1 MFVIKRDNTKEEVS
15 FDKVLRRL
23 QKLKHEP
30 SILSDNVNVHEV
42 AQKVCSRIHNN
53 VKTHELDEFASQL
66 CSSLILEHPD
76 YGKLASRLVISN
88 HHKQTSPS
96 FSETITMLYDNND
109 FENNHNP
116 IISKELYE
124 IVMKNKEKLNSY
136 IDYNRDYLIDYFGF
150 KTLERAYL
158 IKKDGKIVERP
169 QHMWMRV
176 SLGIHGDDF
185 KDALETYDYMSQK
198 YFTHASPTLFN
209 SGTPRPQMSSC
220 FLLDVEDSIAGIYE
234 NLSDCAHISKYAGGI
249 GLNVHDIRC
258 KNSRIRGTNGSSDGV
273 IPMLRV
279 YNSTARYVN
288 QCFTPDTVIFTKN
301 GSKFIKDITSEDYV
315 ITNDNSFQ
323 KVNKLFINQVDKD
336 ILKIRTQKSFDSVRV
351 SKEHQIYCIKN
362 QKKGLNYKV
371 IKNRLEKN
379 IIKPEY
385 SDASKLTLDDII
397 GYPIPKFNY
406 ENTDNIDYYRMIGII
421 LGDGHITSNKKEIGI
436 TLNNITKKN
445 TVKFVEDY
453 LKNNNIHYWSN
464 DNTYDKAVGNSY
476 SIRFTYNNFNL
487 DYHNIYD
494 SKKEKY
500 INSEYLNLN
509 RNNTLYLIKGLLE
522 TDGHINKEIYYS
534 SSSLRLIY
542 DLKYLL
548 LKFGIDCSGNIRN
561 DIGKSHIIRR
571 DNGSETKIVTKKLS
585 YTLRIPKNIVFAE
598 IFEDFQCDN
607 YHKSFIYDGIIW
619 SRIKS
624 IETEYYKGN
633 LYDINVSNNHNY
645 TVSNLGLVH
654 NSGKRLGSIAIY
666 MEPWHGDIMEWLDL
680 RKNHG
685 AEEERARDLF
695 YALWIPDLF
704 MERVKENGTWSL
716 MCPDKC
722 KGLTTS
728 YGEDFKRLYLQYEEE
743 GRYIEQ
749 IPAQTIWMKIL
760 EAQIETGTPYMA
772 YKDAVNTKSNQMN
785 IGTIKSSNLCIEIVE
800 FTSPDEIAVC
810 NLVSICLS
818 MFVEYDEE
826 SNTFIYNFD
835 KLRKVSKI
843 VCKNLNKVI
852 DRNYYPVEKARRSN
866 LKHRP
871 IGIGV
876 QGLADTFIK
885 MRMPFDSKEAK
896 LLNKQIFETIYYG
909 ALESSNDISSKRKR
923 LYEEMKMLSTTGLSD
938 NWENINYIEKHLNL
952 NEWEHRLNKKF
963 KGAYSTFEGSPAS
976 KGILQFDMWNV
987 KPDETLNNNWDE
999 LKEKIKDNGL
1009 RNSLLLALMPTASTS
1024 QIMGNNE
1031 CFEPLTSNLY
1041 KRKTLAG
1048 EFILIN
1054 KYLVEDLIKLNLW
1067 TKEIRDKIMIS
1078 EGSIKDI
1085 EEIPEDIRNIYKT
1098 VWEIKQKNIIEMAAD
1113 RGAFI
1118 DQTQSMN
1125 LFVEEPEPNLL
1136 TKMHFYGWKKGLKTG
1151 MYYLR
1156 TKPKAKTQQFTIDPT
1171 KSQSNIKQKSTVTPE
1186 EPEDCLSC
1194 GA

>member
-23 QKLKHEP
+23 QNLKKEP
-30 SILSDNVNVHEV
+30 SKLSDDINVHEV
-42 AQKVCSRIHNN
+42 AQKVCTRIHNG

-76 YGKLASRLVISN
+76 YGNLASRLVISN

-96 FSETITMLYDNND
+96 FSETITTLYDNYD
-109 FENNHNP
+109 FEGNHNP
-116 IISKELYE
+116 IVSEKLYN

-158 IKKDGKIVERP
+158 LKKNGKIIERP

-176 SLGIHGDDF
+176 SLGIHGEDI
-185 KDALETYDYMSQK
+185 KDALETYDYLSKK

-209 SGTPRPQMSSC
+209 SGTPRQQMSSC

-258 KNSRIRGTNGSSDGV
+258 NNSRIRGTNGSSDGIV
-273 IPMLRV
+273 PMLRV

-288 QCFTPDTVIFTKN
+288 QCFTPDTVVFTSK
-301 GSKFIKDITSEDYV
+301 GSKFIKDITPEDYV

-323 KVNKLFINQVDKD
+323 KVNKLFINKVNKD

-362 QKKGLNYKV
+362 QKKGLNYEV
-371 IKNRLEKN
+371 IKNRLDKN
-379 IIKPEY
+379 IIKAEY
-385 SDASKLTLDDII
+385 CDASNLTEDDII
-397 GYPIPKFNY
+397 GYPIPKFN
-406 ENTDNIDYYRMIGII
+406 NNDIDNIDYYRFIGII

-436 TLNNITKKN
+436 TLNNSTKKN
-445 TVKFVEDY
+445 TVEFVEEY
-453 LKNNNIHYWSN
+453 LRNNNIHYWSN
-464 DNTYDKAVGNSY
+464 DNTSNKAVGNSY
-476 SIRFTYNNFNL
+476 NIRFTYNNFDL
-487 DYHNIYD
+487 DYDKIYD

-500 INSEYLNLN
+500 INTEYLNLN

-522 TDGHINKEIYYS
+522 TDGHIGKEIYYS
-534 SSSLRLIY
+534 SSSSRLIY

-561 DIGKSHIIRR
+561 DIDKSHIIRR
-571 DNGSETKIVTKKLS
+571 DDGSETKIVTKKLS
-585 YTLRIPKNIVFAE
+585 YTLRIPKNIVFTE
-598 IFEDFQCDN
+598 IFEDFQYDN
-607 YHKSFIYDGIIW
+607 YHKSFIYNGIIW

-624 IETEYYKGN
+624 IESEYYEGN

-645 TVSNLGLVH
+645 TVSNLGIVH

-666 MEPWHGDIMEWLDL
+666 LEPWHGDIMEWLDL

-704 MERVKENGTWSL
+704 MKRVKENGVWSL

-722 KGLTTS
+722 KKLTTK
-728 YGEDFKRLYLQYEEE
+728 YGDEFEKIYTQYENE
-743 GRYIEQ
+743 GRFIKQ
-749 IPAQTIWMKIL
+749 IPAQKIWMKIL
-760 EAQIETGTPYMA
+760 EAQIETGTPYML
-772 YKDAVNTKSNQMN
+772 YKDSINNKSNQKN
-785 IGTIKSSNLCIEIVE
+785 IGTIKSSNLCCEIVE

-810 NLVSICLS
+810 NLVSICLT

-826 SNTFIYNFD
+826 KACNVFNF
-835 KLRKVSKI
+835 KELHKVSKI

-852 DRNYYPVEKARRSN
+852 DVNFYPVEKARRSN

-885 MRMPFDSKEAK
+885 MRMPFDSPEAK
-896 LLNKQIFETIYYG
+896 LLNKQIFETIYHG
-909 ALESSNDISSKRKR
+909 SLESSNQISLKRKK
-923 LYEEMKMLSTTGLSD
+923 LYDELDNLEENSD
-938 NWENINYIEKHLNL
+938 EYNIVLNQL
-952 NEWEHRLNKKF
+952 NTNEYEQQNLNKKF
-963 KGAYSTFEGSPAS
+963 RGAYTTFDGSPAS

-987 KPDETLNNNWDE
+987 KPDETLNYNWNE
-999 LKEKIKDNGL
+999 LKDNIKEYGL
-1009 RNSLLLALMPTASTS
+1009 RNSLLVAPMPTASTS

-1031 CFEPLTSNLY
+1031 CFEAITSNLY

-1054 KYLVEDLIKLNLW
+1054 KYLVKDLIKLNLW

-1098 VWEIKQKNIIEMAAD
+1098 VWEIKQKSVIDMAAD

-1125 LFVEEPEPNLL
+1125 LFVSDPNPNIL
-1136 TKMHFYGWKKGLKTG
+1136 TKMHFYGWSKGLKTG

-1156 TKPKAKTQQFTIDPT
+1156 TKPKATTQQFTIDPT
-1171 KSQSNIKQKSTVTPE
+1171 KSKSNINKRTVVTPP
-1186 EPEDCLSC
+1186 EPEECLNC

>member
-1 MFVIKRDNTKEEVS
+1 
-15 FDKVLRRL
+15 
-23 QKLKHEP
+23 
-30 SILSDNVNVHEV
+30 
-42 AQKVCSRIHNN
+42 
-53 VKTHELDEFASQL
+53 
-66 CSSLILEHPD
+66 
-76 YGKLASRLVISN
+76 
-88 HHKQTSPS
+88 
-96 FSETITMLYDNND
+96 
-109 FENNHNP
+109 
-116 IISKELYE
+116 
-124 IVMKNKEKLNSY
+124 
-136 IDYNRDYLIDYFGF
+136 
-150 KTLERAYL
+150 
-158 IKKDGKIVERP
+158 
-169 QHMWMRV
+169 
-176 SLGIHGDDF
+176 
-185 KDALETYDYMSQK
+185 
-198 YFTHASPTLFN
+198 
-209 SGTPRPQMSSC
+209 
-220 FLLDVEDSIAGIYE
+220 
-234 NLSDCAHISKYAGGI
+234 
-249 GLNVHDIRC
+249 
-258 KNSRIRGTNGSSDGV
+258 
-273 IPMLRV
+273 
-279 YNSTARYVN
+279 
-288 QCFTPDTVIFTKN
+288 
-301 GSKFIKDITSEDYV
+301 
-315 ITNDNSFQ
+315 
-323 KVNKLFINQVDKD
+323 
-336 ILKIRTQKSFDSVRV
+336 
-351 SKEHQIYCIKN
+351 
-362 QKKGLNYKV
+362 
-371 IKNRLEKN
+371 
-379 IIKPEY
+379 
-385 SDASKLTLDDII
+385 
-397 GYPIPKFNY
+397 
-406 ENTDNIDYYRMIGII
+406 
-421 LGDGHITSNKKEIGI
+421 
-436 TLNNITKKN
+436 
-445 TVKFVEDY
+445 
-453 LKNNNIHYWSN
+453 
-464 DNTYDKAVGNSY
+464 
-476 SIRFTYNNFNL
+476 
-487 DYHNIYD
+487 
-494 SKKEKY
+494 
-500 INSEYLNLN
+500 
-509 RNNTLYLIKGLLE
+509 
-522 TDGHINKEIYYS
+522 
-534 SSSLRLIY
+534 
-542 DLKYLL
+542 
-548 LKFGIDCSGNIRN
+548 
-561 DIGKSHIIRR
+561 
-571 DNGSETKIVTKKLS
+571 
-585 YTLRIPKNIVFAE
+585 
-598 IFEDFQCDN
+598 
-607 YHKSFIYDGIIW
+607 
-619 SRIKS
+619 
-624 IETEYYKGN
+624 
-633 LYDINVSNNHNY
+633 
-645 TVSNLGLVH
+645 
-654 NSGKRLGSIAIY
+654 
-666 MEPWHGDIMEWLDL
+666 
-680 RKNHG
+680 
-685 AEEERARDLF
+685 
-695 YALWIPDLF
+695 
-704 MERVKENGTWSL
+704 
-716 MCPDKC
+716 
-722 KGLTTS
+722 
-728 YGEDFKRLYLQYEEE
+728 
-743 GRYIEQ
+743 
-749 IPAQTIWMKIL
+749 
-760 EAQIETGTPYMA
+760 
-772 YKDAVNTKSNQMN
+772 
-785 IGTIKSSNLCIEIVE
+785 
-800 FTSPDEIAVC
+800 C

-1186 EPEDCLSC
+1186 EPEECLSC
-1194 GA
+1194 G

>member
-15 FDKVLRRL
+15 FDKILYRV
-23 QKLKHEP
+23 QKL
-30 SILSDNVNVHEV
+30 SDGLSVNVHEV

-53 VKTHELDEFASQL
+53 VKTYELDEFASQL
-66 CSSLILEHPD
+66 CSSLMLEHPD

-96 FSETITMLYDNND
+96 FSETIYILYNNKD
-109 FENNHNP
+109 FEDNDNP
-116 IISKELYE
+116 IVSKELYE

-136 IDYNRDYLIDYFGF
+136 IDYDRDYLIDYFGF

-158 IKKDGKIVERP
+158 LRKDGKIIERP

-176 SLGIHGDDF
+176 SLGMHGEDF
-185 KDALETYDYMSQK
+185 KDALETYDYLSK
-198 YFTHASPTLFN
+198 LYFTHASPTLFN

-249 GLNVHDIRC
+249 GLNVHDIRA
-258 KNSRIRGTNGSSDGV
+258 KSSRIRGTNGSSDGI

-323 KVNKLFINQVDKD
+323 KVNKLFINKVDKD

-362 QKKGLNYKV
+362 QKKGLNYEV
-371 IKNRLEKN
+371 IKNRLDKN

-385 SDASKLTLDDII
+385 YDASKLTLDDII

-406 ENTDNIDYYRMIGII
+406 ENTDNVDYYRMIGII

-436 TLNNITKKN
+436 TLNNITKKD

-464 DNTYDKAVGNSY
+464 DNTYNKAVGNSY
-476 SIRFTYNNFNL
+476 SIRFTYNNFDL
-487 DYHNIYD
+487 DYDKIYD
-494 SKKEKY
+494 SEKEKY

-522 TDGHINKEIYYS
+522 TDGHIDKEIYYS
-534 SSSLRLIY
+534 SSSSRLVY

-598 IFEDFQCDN
+598 IFEDFQCNN

-666 MEPWHGDIMEWLDL
+666 LEPWHADIMEWLDL

-695 YALWIPDLF
+695 YALWISDLF
-704 MERVKENGTWSL
+704 MKRVKENGKWSL

-728 YGEDFKRLYLQYEEE
+728 YGKDFEELYIKYEGE
-743 GRYIEQ
+743 GRYTKQ
-749 IPAQTIWMKIL
+749 IDAQKIWMKIL
-760 EAQIETGTPYMA
+760 EAQIETGTPYML
-772 YKDAVNTKSNQMN
+772 YKDSINKKSNQKN
-785 IGTIKSSNLCIEIVE
+785 IGTIKSSNLCCEIVE

-810 NLVSICLS
+810 NLVSICLP

-826 SNTFIYNFD
+826 KTCNTFNFNE
-835 KLRKVSKI
+835 LHKVSKV

-852 DRNYYPVEKARRSN
+852 DANYYPVQKARRSN

-885 MRMPFDSKEAK
+885 MRFPFDSDEAK
-896 LLNKQIFETIYYG
+896 LLNKQIFETIYHG
-909 ALESSNDISSKRKR
+909 ALESSNDISLKRKR
-923 LYEEMKMLSTTGLSD
+923 LFEKINILSTND
-938 NWENINYIEKHLNL
+938 INENIEKVNEIEKHLNS
-952 NEWEHRLNKKF
+952 NEYESNLNKKF

-976 KGILQFDMWNV
+976 QGILQFDMWGV
-987 KPDETLNNNWDE
+987 KPDETLNYDWDS
-999 LKEKIKDNGL
+999 LKEKIKEHGI
-1009 RNSLLLALMPTASTS
+1009 RNSLLLAPMPTASTS

-1031 CFEPLTSNLY
+1031 CFEAITSNLY

-1048 EFILIN
+1048 EFILVN
-1054 KYLVEDLIKLNLW
+1054 KHLVKDLMELNLW
-1067 TKEIRDKIMIS
+1067 TKDIREKIMIS
-1078 EGSIKDI
+1078 EGSVKDI
-1085 EEIPEDIRNIYKT
+1085 DEIPGDIKQIYKT
-1098 VWEIKQKNIIEMAAD
+1098 VWEIKQKNIIDMAAD

-1125 LFVEEPEPNLL
+1125 LFVSDPDPNIL

-1171 KSQSNIKQKSTVTPE
+1171 KSKSNITQRSTVAPE
-1186 EPEDCLSC
+1186 EPEECVGC